1 MEPLRPLGSKM
12 LGFSPSKIILL
23 VVLVI
28 AVLYGKRLIASVGG
42 AAKNISGGG
51 NARPVGE
58 DTQQCPVCGIYVS
71 AASAQACGRSDCPYK
86 S

>member
-1 MEPLRPLGSKM
+1 MF
-12 LGFSPSKIILL
+12 GFSPSKIILL

-28 AVLYGKRLIASVGG
+28 AVLYGKRLLASVGG
-42 AAKNISGGG
+42 AAKSVGGGG

-58 DTQQCPVCGIYVS
+58 DTQQCPVCEIYVS
-71 AASAQACGRSDCPYK
+71 AANLVACGRSDCHYK